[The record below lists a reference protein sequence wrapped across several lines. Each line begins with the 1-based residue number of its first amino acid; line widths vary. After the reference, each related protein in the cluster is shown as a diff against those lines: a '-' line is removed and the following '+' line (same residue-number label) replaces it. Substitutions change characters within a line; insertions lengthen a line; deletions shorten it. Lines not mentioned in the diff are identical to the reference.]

1 MSIPISCPTCR
12 KTALASKAAAGKT
25 VACPGCGTVIP
36 VPAIPVAIPVASVPS
51 RPQAIPVSTSE
62 PARPQ
67 AIPVSTSEPGR
78 PQAIPV
84 STGEPV
90 RHPLP
95 PNPSEARTG
104 GEVSVWVWRG
114 LGIGAFVAICVVF
127 AIIGAALNP
136 DEPGLGAS
144 RMARK
149 VGAPLA
155 LLLIG
160 AIELVLWLRQSQK
173 SSSDQSNRPP
183 RQSQ

>member
-62 PARPQ
+62 PA
-67 AIPVSTSEPGR
+67 R